1 MTWII
6 IMALLLHIRRVC
18 AVSVLQY
25 SKFAYEFAYARVWGV
40 VCACVCV
47 CKLCVWVTVRTCV
60 FFRLVLNTKTQNSER
75 ISKKVRFFIAINTY
89 RLYI

>member
-25 SKFAYEFAYARVWGV
+25 SKFAYEFAYACVRFSL
-40 VCACVCV
+40 CVCV
-47 CKLCVWVTVRTCV
+47 
-60 FFRLVLNTKTQNSER
+60 
-75 ISKKVRFFIAINTY
+75 RFVCE
-89 RLYI
+89 

>member
-1 MTWII
+1 MCDCASVHTTWII

-25 SKFAYEFAYARVWGV
+25 SKFAYEFAYACVGFSL
-40 VCACVCV
+40 CVCTLRV
-47 CKLCVWVTVRTCV
+47 RVTVRTRA

-75 ISKKVRFFIAINTY
+75 ISKK
-89 RLYI
+89 